1 MDTIGNPRH
10 ARATTDGLCPAAAVE
25 RIEAAVHPRA
35 HDRRLHS
42 RGAVYGARFVPS
54 GQIDDLTIASHL
66 RTEVPTVV
74 RFSNGGGFEADD
86 RSKGVRGM
94 AVKFL
99 VDGHAVADLA
109 AANTP
114 TFPARSPEGFVAL
127 VELLSMLRGGIVDRL
142 RAVPKLLSIL
152 VKYPET
158 RKSLAAGS
166 PKPPASFATTRF
178 DGLNAFFLVD
188 ADGVRRAFRYR
199 LVPELEVATL
209 DPQDAGTLPHDFL
222 IDELDQRLTHGSVVF
237 TLDFQFAGPGD
248 STSDP
253 TIAWPEGRSTLPAG
267 QIIVTSRSSDE
278 DRWQQEVFDPTH
290 VAPGVELSD
299 DPILAYRARAY
310 AISAERRQRD
320 GEPSA

>member
-1 MDTIGNPRH
+1 
-10 ARATTDGLCPAAAVE
+10 
-25 RIEAAVHPRA
+25 
-35 HDRRLHS
+35 
-42 RGAVYGARFVPS
+42 
-54 GQIDDLTIASHL
+54 
-66 RTEVPTVV
+66 
-74 RFSNGGGFEADD
+74 
-86 RSKGVRGM
+86 
-94 AVKFL
+94 
-99 VDGHAVADLA
+99 
-109 AANTP
+109 
-114 TFPARSPEGFVAL
+114 
-127 VELLSMLRGGIVDRL
+127 
-142 RAVPKLLSIL
+142 
-152 VKYPET
+152 
-158 RKSLAAGS
+158 
-166 PKPPASFATTRF
+166 
-178 DGLNAFFLVD
+178 
-188 ADGVRRAFRYR
+188 
-199 LVPELEVATL
+199 VPELEVATL

-299 DPILAYRARAY
+299 DPILVFRARAY